1 MKEREVRIEY
11 TRSSDALYIRLRQA
25 PIVDSRD
32 IEEGVTVDLDGE
44 GHIVGLEVLDA
55 SERLG
60 WAELLNVNI
69 ENLPVDM
76 MEVA

>member
-1 MKEREVRIEY
+1 MKIEY

-32 IEEGVTVDLDGE
+32 IEEGVTIDLDGE

-76 MEVA
+76 VEVA

>member
-1 MKEREVRIEY
+1 MKIEY
-11 TRSSDALYIRLRQA
+11 SRRTDALYIRLRKA

-60 WAELLNVNI
+60 WKELSNVNI
-69 ENLPVDM
+69 ENLPLDV
-76 MEVA
+76 EAA

>member
-1 MKEREVRIEY
+1 MKIEY
-11 TRSSDALYIRLRQA
+11 TRSSDALYIKLRQA

-69 ENLPVDM
+69 EHLPVDAA
-76 MEVA
+76 EVA